1 LAHWHDKEQIM
12 AGTMAFYNGMMPGI
26 TKMVGSIAG
35 DEASNRGYRQAATAE
50 AAIAGARKDNIE
62 AAIKQQEFG
71 NSQQGSLNYV
81 LGKHGI
87 GAGEFNGYMQH
98 MTGKRDPN
106 APPVNYTPEQT
117 TKLNAALRDFGAL
130 RRGNEHNIGSYENNM
145 AKAPGEA
152 AESGIKQRIGQSFE
166 TGQGFGPYKSFN
178 EVAGAGNAALGRGGA
193 DSVPTDV
200 KTWQWLQTQ
209 PPEVRAQ
216 YQGWDHSRRAAG
228 AAAGTTV
235 MTPVEMLADDNKTV
249 VYGYP
254 SKKGGEITPTT
265 ARVPPKARNLN
276 QIIADKVANGQTAA
290 PPAPAN
296 PRVSGGA
303 ITPAAPTPTLIGK
316 DRKTGKN
323 VYEINGKRFTEE

>member
-1 LAHWHDKEQIM
+1 M

-26 TKMVGSIAG
+26 TKMVSSMAG
-35 DEASNRGYRQAATAE
+35 DEAANRGYRQAATAE
-50 AAIAGARKDNIE
+50 AAIANARRDNIE
-62 AAIKQQEFG
+62 GAIKQQEFG
-71 NSQQGSLNYV
+71 SSQQGSLNYV
-81 LGKHGI
+81 LGKHGV
-87 GAGEFNGYMQH
+87 GSGEFNDYMQH

-106 APPVNYTPEQT
+106 APPVNYTPDQT

-130 RRGNEHNIGSYENNM
+130 RRGNEHNLGSYENNM

-152 AESGIKQRIGQSFE
+152 AESGIKSRVAQSFE

-178 EVAGAGNAALGRGGA
+178 EVTGAANAALGRGGA
-193 DSVPTDV
+193 DHMPADV
-200 KTWQWLQTQ
+200 KTWQWLQGQ

-216 YQGWDHSRRAAG
+216 YDAREMKLRASG
-228 AAAGTTV
+228 ASPGATV
-235 MTPVEMLADDNKTV
+235 MTPVPMLAPDGKTT

-254 SKKGGEITPTT
+254 NKQGGEITATT
-265 ARVPPKARNLN
+265 ARVPPKDRTLN

-303 ITPAAPTPTLIGK
+303 ITPAAPTPTLVGK
-316 DRKTGKN
+316 DKKTGKN